1 MQSVNEQARTCL
13 GKRQSQ
19 ANKVKQ
25 ISLSTRLLVYLL
37 TKKKRTMSKIRVWKI
52 VIKVLIAMATTLL
65 GALGAKGDNDEV
77 AN

>member
-1 MQSVNEQARTCL
+1 M
-13 GKRQSQ
+13 
-19 ANKVKQ
+19 
-25 ISLSTRLLVYLL
+25 STRLLVYLL

-52 VIKVLIAMATTLL
+52 VIKVLMAMATTLL